1 MSKHR
6 FPFSKKKLHPTSY
19 GMLVSSGVFWGLSP
33 FLYKS
38 GFAYVSVGMFLL
50 GKFAVGALVI
60 YLAGRHRFIKLKP
73 SLIVALSIFGVLD
86 GLGATFIYL
95 SGVQLTSVL
104 NTALIGLLMPFAVY
118 FWANIVLKDA
128 VSKIVII
135 GAVIATIGL
144 GLTVVGSDASGR
156 AILGDIL
163 ILAYVL
169 FNAAL
174 VVAGKYFLSKKAP
187 KLPPDQLSFIEYFV
201 SMIAVFVLFGIG
213 VFNFEGIANVPTI
226 LYMLCAGTVLG
237 SFPMLLYAR
246 SVKKLPSERLADLPF
261 ITAIIGISLGA
272 IAIGGAPE
280 TTSLVG
286 MALIAIGLLIGN
298 SKINLVYVAHII
310 QHDTEKAVR
319 LLKARQWSHASRF
332 R

>member
-1 MSKHR
+1 
-6 FPFSKKKLHPTSY
+6 
-19 GMLVSSGVFWGLSP
+19 MLVASGFFGGLSP

-38 GFAYVSVGMFLL
+38 GLVYVSVGLFLL
-50 GKFAVGALVI
+50 GKFIVGALVI
-60 YLAGRHRFIKLKP
+60 YLSGRHRFIRLKP
-73 SLIVALSIFGVLD
+73 GLIVALSVFGLLD

-128 VSKIVII
+128 ISKVVII
-135 GAVIATIGL
+135 GAIIATLGL
-144 GLTVVGSDASGR
+144 GLTVIGNDSSGQ
-156 AILGDIL
+156 ALLGDIL
-163 ILAYVL
+163 ILTYVL

-201 SMIAVFVLFGIG
+201 SMIVVIVLFGIG
-213 VFNFEGIANVPTI
+213 VFNIEGIANVPTI
-226 LYMLCAGTVLG
+226 LYMVCAGTILG

-246 SVKKLPSERLADLPF
+246 SVKKLPSERLGDHPF
-261 ITAIIGISLGA
+261 IIVIVGTTLGVLVL
-272 IAIGGAPE
+272 GSAPG
-280 TTSLVG
+280 LPVLIG
-286 MALIAIGLLIGN
+286 MALMVLGLLIGN
-298 SKINLVYVAHII
+298 SKIDLVYVAHII

-319 LLKARQWSHASRF
+319 VLKARRWSHASRF